1 MMNESKKHWRS
12 VVAQPVE
19 IDDFHP
25 LSSALAVEVAAAS
38 VCGRLRPHNTDHY
51 LAIRFGRLQET
62 LVTSLAAADLPPHF
76 EEYAYAML
84 VADGLDESGAGAR
97 ASRVALSTL
106 AKLAI
111 RYGRW
116 NVRADPETLA
126 EIVEQGEFFYRR
138 ANDAVLRA
146 SRADMALTDMA
157 TSLTALYIAEGDLIF
172 AHVGHTKAFLFRDG
186 SLTQL
191 TKDHTLDG
199 EPQSPQSGL
208 RPTERPKADYRHFV
222 TRSVGGDPSGPDV
235 EIEHVKLSVG
245 DRLLLCTNGLTDVVS
260 HDPIADTLAL
270 SRPPGDDCQQL
281 IELARAA
288 GSPDDVTVMVADYG
302 LRNNSAAAHGTS
314 PLRTG

>member
-1 MMNESKKHWRS
+1 MINESKTHWRS
-12 VVAQPVE
+12 VVSQPVE
-19 IDDFHP
+19 IADFRP

-62 LVTSLAAADLPPHF
+62 LVTSLAAADLPPRF

-97 ASRVALSTL
+97 ASRIALSTL

-126 EIVEQGEFFYRR
+126 DIVEQGEFFYRR
-138 ANDAVLRA
+138 ANDEVLRA
-146 SRADMALTDMA
+146 SRSDLALADMA

-172 AHVGHTKAFLFRDG
+172 AHVGHSKAFLFRDG

-191 TKDHTLDG
+191 TKDHTLEDQ
-199 EPQSPQSGL
+199 PDTPA

-222 TRSVGGDPSGPDV
+222 TRSVGGDPYGPVV
-235 EIEHVKLSVG
+235 EIEHIKLSVG
-245 DRLLLCTNGLTDVVS
+245 DRLLLRVPSDW
-260 HDPIADTLAL
+260 
-270 SRPPGDDCQQL
+270 
-281 IELARAA
+281 
-288 GSPDDVTVMVADYG
+288 
-302 LRNNSAAAHGTS
+302 
-314 PLRTG
+314 

>member
-1 MMNESKKHWRS
+1 MINESKKHWRS
-12 VVAQPVE
+12 VVSQPVE
-19 IDDFHP
+19 IADFHP

-76 EEYAYAML
+76 EEHAYAML
-84 VADGLDESGAGAR
+84 VADGLDQSGAGAR

-126 EIVEQGEFFYRR
+126 DIVEQGEFFYRR
-138 ANDAVLRA
+138 ANDEVLRA
-146 SRADMALTDMA
+146 SRADLALNDMA
-157 TSLTALYIAEGDLIF
+157 TSLTALYIAESDLIF

-186 SLTQL
+186 CLTQL
-191 TKDHTLDG
+191 TRDHTLEEQAPG
-199 EPQSPQSGL
+199 ERS
-208 RPTERPKADYRHFV
+208 ERPQADYRHFV
-222 TRSVGGDPSGPDV
+222 TRSVGGDPSGPEV
-235 EIEHVKLSVG
+235 EIEHIRLSIG

-260 HDPIADTLAL
+260 REPIADTLAL
-270 SRPPGDDCQQL
+270 SRPPHDDCQRL
-281 IELARAA
+281 IDLARAA
-288 GSPDDVTVMVADYG
+288 GSPDDVTVMVADYR
-302 LRNNSAAAHGTS
+302 LRNNISTQATS
-314 PLRTG
+314 SLLTAG

>member
-1 MMNESKKHWRS
+1 MMNESKAHWRS
-12 VVAQPVE
+12 VVSQPVE
-19 IDDFHP
+19 IADFYP

-62 LVTSLAAADLPPHF
+62 LVTSLAAADLPPRF

-97 ASRVALSTL
+97 ASRIALSTL

-126 EIVEQGEFFYRR
+126 DIVEQGEFFYRR
-138 ANDAVLRA
+138 ANDEVLRE
-146 SRADMALTDMA
+146 SRSDLALTDMA

-172 AHVGHTKAFLFRDG
+172 AHVGHSKAFLFRDG
-186 SLTQL
+186 CLTQL
-191 TKDHTLDG
+191 TKDHTLD
-199 EPQSPQSGL
+199 EQSGVPGS
-208 RPTERPKADYRHFV
+208 RPSERPKADYRHFV

-235 EIEHVKLSVG
+235 EIEHVKLSPG

-260 HDPIADTLAL
+260 RDPIADTLAL
-270 SRPPGDDCQQL
+270 SRPPHDDCQRL

-288 GSPDDVTVMVADYG
+288 GSPDDVTVMVADYQ
-302 LRNNSAAAHGTS
+302 LRPDMAARHTPMLAAE
-314 PLRTG
+314 

>member
-1 MMNESKKHWRS
+1 MMNESKAHWRS
-12 VVAQPVE
+12 VVSQPVE
-19 IDDFHP
+19 IADFHP

-62 LVTSLAAADLPPHF
+62 LVTSLAAADLPPRF

-97 ASRVALSTL
+97 ASRIALSTL
-106 AKLAI
+106 ARLAI

-126 EIVEQGEFFYRR
+126 DIVEQGEFFYRR
-138 ANDAVLRA
+138 ANDEVLRA
-146 SRADMALTDMA
+146 SRSDLALTDMA

-172 AHVGHTKAFLFRDG
+172 AHVGHSKAFLFRDG

-191 TKDHTLDG
+191 TKDHTL
-199 EPQSPQSGL
+199 EEQSNVPGAGPS
-208 RPTERPKADYRHFV
+208 ERPKADYRHFV
-222 TRSVGGDPSGPDV
+222 TRSVGGDRSGPDV
-235 EIEHVKLSVG
+235 EIEHVKLSPG

-260 HDPIADTLAL
+260 QDPIADTLAL
-270 SRPPGDDCQQL
+270 SRPPRDDCQRL
-281 IELARAA
+281 IELARSA
-288 GSPDDVTVMVADYG
+288 GSPDDVTVMVADYR
-302 LRNNSAAAHGTS
+302 LRPDTAARDTPMLAAE
-314 PLRTG
+314 

>member
-1 MMNESKKHWRS
+1 MINESSKTHWRS
-12 VVAQPVE
+12 VVSQPVE
-19 IDDFHP
+19 MADFHP

-62 LVTSLAAADLPPHF
+62 LVTSLAAADLPPRF

-97 ASRVALSTL
+97 ASRIALSTL

-126 EIVEQGEFFYRR
+126 DIVEQGEFFYRR
-138 ANDAVLRA
+138 ANDEVLRA
-146 SRADMALTDMA
+146 SRADLALTDMA

-186 SLTQL
+186 CLTQL
-191 TKDHTLDG
+191 TKDHTL
-199 EPQSPQSGL
+199 EQQSRVPGS
-208 RPTERPKADYRHFV
+208 RPAERPKADYRHFV

-235 EIEHVKLSVG
+235 EIEHVKLSAG

-270 SRPPGDDCQQL
+270 SRPPHDDCQRL
-281 IELARAA
+281 IELARSA
-288 GSPDDVTVMVADYG
+288 GSPDDVTVMVADYR
-302 LRNNSAAAHGTS
+302 LRPDMAVRETPMLAAD
-314 PLRTG
+314 

>member
-1 MMNESKKHWRS
+1 MIDNESKRHWRS
-12 VVAQPVE
+12 VVSKPVE
-19 IDDFHP
+19 IADFHP

-62 LVTSLAAADLPPHF
+62 IVTSLAAADLPPRF

-97 ASRVALSTL
+97 ASRIALSTL

-116 NVRADPETLA
+116 NVRADPDTLA
-126 EIVEQGEFFYRR
+126 DIVEQGEFFYRR
-138 ANDAVLRA
+138 ANDEVLRV
-146 SRADMALTDMA
+146 SRSDLALTNMA

-172 AHVGHTKAFLFRDG
+172 AHVGHSQAFLFRNG

-191 TKDHTLDG
+191 TKDHTLDH
-199 EPQSPQSGL
+199 QSHTPAG
-208 RPTERPKADYRHFV
+208 RRERPQTDYRHFV

-235 EIEHVKLSVG
+235 EIEHIKLSIG

-260 HDPIADTLAL
+260 QDPIADTLAL
-270 SRPPGDDCQQL
+270 QRPPRDDCQRL
-281 IELARAA
+281 IELASAA
-288 GSPDDVTVMVADYG
+288 GSPDDVTVMVADYR
-302 LRNNSAAAHGTS
+302 LRKDMAAAHAQTLLAAG
-314 PLRTG
+314 

>member
-1 MMNESKKHWRS
+1 MINDSKKHWRA
-12 VVAQPVE
+12 VVSQPV
-19 IDDFHP
+19 DFPDFHP

-62 LVTSLAAADLPPHF
+62 IVTSLAAADLPPRF

-138 ANDAVLRA
+138 ANDEVLKA
-146 SRADMALTDMA
+146 SRADLALTDMA

-172 AHVGHTKAFLFRDG
+172 AHVGHSKAFLFRNG

-191 TKDHTLDG
+191 TKDHTLDQQ
-199 EPQSPQSGL
+199 PSRS
-208 RPTERPKADYRHFV
+208 RERPKADYRHLV
-222 TRSVGGDPSGPDV
+222 TKSVGGDPSGPDV
-235 EIEHVKLSVG
+235 EIEHVKLCPG
-245 DRLLLCTNGLTDVVS
+245 DRLLLCTNGLTDVVNR
-260 HDPIADTLAL
+260 DPIAETLAQQ
-270 SRPPGDDCQQL
+270 RAPRDDCQRL
-281 IELARAA
+281 IDLARTA
-288 GSPDDVTVMVADYG
+288 GSPDDVTVMVADYR
-302 LRNNSAAAHGTS
+302 LRAESSSTPSTLLA
-314 PLRTG
+314 

>member
-1 MMNESKKHWRS
+1 MINESKAHWRS
-12 VVAQPVE
+12 VVSQPVE
-19 IDDFHP
+19 IADFHP

-62 LVTSLAAADLPPHF
+62 IVTSLAAADLPPRF

-126 EIVEQGEFFYRR
+126 DIVEQGEVFYRR
-138 ANDAVLRA
+138 VNDEVLRD
-146 SRADMALTDMA
+146 SRSDLTLADMA
-157 TSLTALYIAEGDLIF
+157 TSVTALYIAESNLIF
-172 AHVGHTKAFLFRDG
+172 AHVGHSKAFLFRNG
-186 SLTQL
+186 CLTQL
-191 TKDHTLDG
+191 TKDHTTEHPD
-199 EPQSPQSGL
+199 PP
-208 RPTERPKADYRHFV
+208 RPGPRPERPQADYVHFV
-222 TRSVGGDPSGPDV
+222 TRSVGGDPAGPDV
-235 EIEHVKLSVG
+235 EIEHIKLATG
-245 DRLLLCTNGLTDVVS
+245 DRLLLCTNGLTDVVNK
-260 HDPIADTLAL
+260 DPIADTLAL
-270 SRPPGDDCQQL
+270 RRPPHDDCQRL

-288 GSPDDVTVMVADYG
+288 GSPDDVTVMVADYR
-302 LRNNSAAAHGTS
+302 LRSDNAGAES
-314 PLRTG
+314 PTLFPSG

>member
-1 MMNESKKHWRS
+1 MMNESKTHWRS
-12 VVAQPVE
+12 VVSQPVE
-19 IDDFHP
+19 IADFYP

-62 LVTSLAAADLPPHF
+62 LVTSLAAADLPPRF

-84 VADGLDESGAGAR
+84 VADGLDESGAGDR
-97 ASRVALSTL
+97 ASRIALSTL
-106 AKLAI
+106 ARLAI

-126 EIVEQGEFFYRR
+126 DIVEQGEFFYRR
-138 ANDAVLRA
+138 ANDEVLRA
-146 SRADMALTDMA
+146 SRSDLALTDMA

-172 AHVGHTKAFLFRDG
+172 AHVGHSKAFLFRDG

-199 EPQSPQSGL
+199 QPQRTGSQ
-208 RPTERPKADYRHFV
+208 RPKTDYRHFV

-235 EIEHVKLSVG
+235 EIEHVKLSIG
-245 DRLLLCTNGLTDVVS
+245 DRLLLCTNGLTDVVNR
-260 HDPIADTLAL
+260 DPIADTLAL
-270 SRPPGDDCQQL
+270 SRPPRDDCQRL
-281 IELARAA
+281 IDLARAA
-288 GSPDDVTVMVADYG
+288 GSPDDVTVVVADYR
-302 LRNNSAAAHGTS
+302 LRPDTAARSMPMLAGD
-314 PLRTG
+314 

>member
-12 VVAQPVE
+12 VVSQPV
-19 IDDFHP
+19 DLTDFHP

-62 LVTSLAAADLPPHF
+62 IVTSLAAADLPPRF

-84 VADGLDESGAGAR
+84 VADGLDESGAGVR

-138 ANDAVLRA
+138 ASDEVLRA
-146 SRADMALTDMA
+146 SRADLALTDMA
-157 TSLTALYIAEGDLIF
+157 TSLTALYIAESDLIF
-172 AHVGHTKAFLFRDG
+172 AHVGHSKAFLFRTG

-191 TKDHTLDG
+191 TKDHTL
-199 EPQSPQSGL
+199 EHPQFR
-208 RPTERPKADYRHFV
+208 RPGARPAERPKADYRHFV
-222 TRSVGGDPSGPDV
+222 TRSVGGDPAGPDV
-235 EIEHVKLSVG
+235 EIEHIKLSVG
-245 DRLLLCTNGLTDVVS
+245 DRLLLCTNGLTDVVGW
-260 HDPIADTLAL
+260 DQIADTLAL
-270 SRPPGDDCQQL
+270 QRPPRDDCQQL
-281 IELARAA
+281 IDLARAE
-288 GSPDDVTVMVADYG
+288 GSPDDVTVMVADYR
-302 LRNNSAAAHGTS
+302 LRSDS
-314 PLRTG
+314 PVTHRPTPLATG

>member
-1 MMNESKKHWRS
+1 MINESKAHWRS
-12 VVAQPVE
+12 VISQPVE
-19 IDDFHP
+19 IADYHP

-62 LVTSLAAADLPPHF
+62 LITSLAAADLPPRF

-97 ASRVALSTL
+97 ASRIALSAL

-116 NVRADPETLA
+116 NVRADAETLA
-126 EIVEQGEFFYRR
+126 DIVEQGEFFYRR
-138 ANDAVLRA
+138 ANDEVLGA
-146 SRADMALTDMA
+146 SRSDLALTDMA

-172 AHVGHTKAFLFRDG
+172 AHVGHSKAFLFRDG

-191 TKDHTLDG
+191 TKDHTLE
-199 EPQSPQSGL
+199 EPSEGKGG
-208 RPTERPKADYRHFV
+208 RTERPKADYRHFV
-222 TRSVGGDPSGPDV
+222 TRSIGGDPSGPDI

-245 DRLLLCTNGLTDVVS
+245 DRLLLCTNGLTDVVNL
-260 HDPIADTLAL
+260 DPIADTLAL
-270 SRPPGDDCQQL
+270 SRPPRDDCQRL
-281 IELARAA
+281 MDLARAA
-288 GSPDDVTVMVADYG
+288 GSPDDVTVMVADYR
-302 LRNNSAAAHGTS
+302 LRPDPAARNTPMLAAE
-314 PLRTG
+314 

>member
-1 MMNESKKHWRS
+1 MMNDSKKHWRA
-12 VVAQPVE
+12 VVSQPVE
-19 IDDFHP
+19 FADFHP

-62 LVTSLAAADLPPHF
+62 IVTSLAAADLPPRF

-126 EIVEQGEFFYRR
+126 DIVQQGEFFYRR
-138 ANDAVLRA
+138 ANDEVLKA
-146 SRADMALTDMA
+146 SRADLALTDMA

-172 AHVGHTKAFLFRDG
+172 AHVGHSKAFLFRSG

-191 TKDHTLDG
+191 TKDHTLDQ
-199 EPQSPQSGL
+199 PSS
-208 RPTERPKADYRHFV
+208 RSRERPKADHRHFV
-222 TRSVGGDPSGPDV
+222 TKSVGGDPSGPDV
-235 EIEHVKLSVG
+235 EIEHVKLCPG
-245 DRLLLCTNGLTDVVS
+245 DRLLLCTNGLTDVVNR
-260 HDPIADTLAL
+260 DPIADTLAL
-270 SRPPGDDCQQL
+270 QRAPHDDCQRL
-281 IELARAA
+281 IDLARTA
-288 GSPDDVTVMVADYG
+288 GSPDDVTVMVADYR
-302 LRNNSAAAHGTS
+302 LRAESSSTPSTLLAAG
-314 PLRTG
+314 

>member
-1 MMNESKKHWRS
+1 MINESKKHWRS
-12 VVAQPVE
+12 VVSQPV
-19 IDDFHP
+19 DLADFYP

-62 LVTSLAAADLPPHF
+62 IVTSLAAADLPPRF

-84 VADGLDESGAGAR
+84 VADGLDESGAGVR

-126 EIVEQGEFFYRR
+126 DIVEQGEFFYRR
-138 ANDAVLRA
+138 ANDEVLRA
-146 SRADMALTDMA
+146 SRADLALTDMA
-157 TSLTALYIAEGDLIF
+157 TSLTALYIAESDLIF
-172 AHVGHTKAFLFRDG
+172 AHVGHSKAFLFRNG

-191 TKDHTLDG
+191 TKDHTV
-199 EPQSPQSGL
+199 EHPQFR
-208 RPTERPKADYRHFV
+208 RPGARPPERPKADYRHFV
-222 TRSVGGDPSGPDV
+222 TRSVGGDPAGPDV

-245 DRLLLCTNGLTDVVS
+245 DRLLLCTNGLTDVVGW
-260 HDPIADTLAL
+260 DQIADTLAL
-270 SRPPGDDCQQL
+270 QRPPHDDCQQL
-281 IELARAA
+281 IDLARAE
-288 GSPDDVTVMVADYG
+288 GSPDDVTVMVADYR
-302 LRNNSAAAHGTS
+302 LRGDSTVTHPA
-314 PLRTG
+314 PLATG

>member
-1 MMNESKKHWRS
+1 MIENESKAHWRS
-12 VVAQPVE
+12 VVSQPVE
-19 IDDFHP
+19 IADFHP

-62 LVTSLAAADLPPHF
+62 IVTSLATADLPPRF

-126 EIVEQGEFFYRR
+126 DIVEQGEFFYRR
-138 ANDAVLRA
+138 ANDEVLRV
-146 SRADMALTDMA
+146 SRSDLALTNMA

-172 AHVGHTKAFLFRDG
+172 AHVGHSQAFLFRNG

-191 TKDHTLDG
+191 TKDHTLDNSSH
-199 EPQSPQSGL
+199 SPGA
-208 RPTERPKADYRHFV
+208 RRERPQADYRHFV
-222 TRSVGGDPSGPDV
+222 TNSVGGDPSGPDV
-235 EIEHVKLSVG
+235 EIEHVKLSIG

-260 HDPIADTLAL
+260 RDPIADTLAL
-270 SRPPGDDCQQL
+270 QRPPRDDCQRL
-281 IELARAA
+281 IELAAAA
-288 GSPDDVTVMVADYG
+288 GSPDDVTVMVADYR
-302 LRNNSAAAHGTS
+302 LRKDMAAAHAQT
-314 PLRTG
+314 LLAAR